1 MLMSLTLR
9 RPTTF
14 HHFPHPTNAPVAAA
28 DVDGQ
33 AAADGQA
40 AVDGQAVT
48 EAAVALADDLVD
60 GKIARIY
67 AAIRSITTMV
77 QSSAAGAPLSALL

>member
-14 HHFPHPTNAPVAAA
+14 HHFPHPTNAQVAAA
-28 DVDGQ
+28 DVD
-33 AAADGQA
+33 DQA

-60 GKIARIY
+60 GKIDRIY